1 MVSVTVNNLAR
12 YRISWDM
19 GLWKGRSV
27 CGIILMEVGIL
38 APKVVPFPGWRN
50 GVEHKHLCVLL
61 CFLIVSGR
69 CPSVSCSITLAS
81 PPW

>member
-38 APKVVPFPGWRN
+38 APKVAA
-50 GVEHKHLCVLL
+50 
-61 CFLIVSGR
+61 I
-69 CPSVSCSITLAS
+69 
-81 PPW
+81 PWMEEWS